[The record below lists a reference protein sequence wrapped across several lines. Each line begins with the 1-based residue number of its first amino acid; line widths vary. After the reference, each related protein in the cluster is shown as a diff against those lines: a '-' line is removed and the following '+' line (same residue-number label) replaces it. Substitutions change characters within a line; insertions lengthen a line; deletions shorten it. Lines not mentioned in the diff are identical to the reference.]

1 MVTAMPVGAACF
13 TLTDARGAPLQ
24 PTPKHPMDTFRPSS
38 AAACADQ
45 TGTSVADALAAR
57 ITHARVRML
66 YGHMPVTAWT
76 LGGFIIVI
84 GGLIH
89 FTQPGPPTLPTLAW
103 LTVGLV
109 LAVTRALHAQSY
121 FRSAKRQAPFW
132 QHSYYWLTLVFSL
145 CWSALPWALPIR
157 HDQQLATAIIGV
169 MIGMAATGTAQISSD
184 RANVRAWTVPIL
196 VSSALYCAN
205 TGGALGWFG
214 FISIMGF
221 LAILWLEAD
230 RAHRRISEMLR
241 LRFESEELAQARAHA
256 LREAES
262 LGAAKGRFLATMSHE
277 MRTPLHGILGLS
289 RMLRARLRAPE
300 DLSQIGL
307 LHNAGEHLL
316 GVINDVLDFSRLRDH
331 GLRLNARPVLLNE
344 LARHVC
350 ELSQVTAQDKGLVVM
365 LQSSLPDDLWL
376 QADPDRLRQVLT
388 NLVGNAVKFT
398 AQGHVVV
405 RLGLDGHVTAAPGDG
420 VCRITFE
427 VQDTGRGIPEA
438 HVEKI
443 FEAFHQVD
451 ARDDYQVGGTGLGLS
466 ISQQIC
472 MAMGGKLRCESRVG
486 IGATFSFTLSLP
498 RASRPSEASADAGL
512 QQDAFSEEDGVLR
525 LAGRVLVVEDNPV
538 NALIAQA
545 TLESLGLE
553 VAVAE
558 NGLRAL
564 EWLEAHE
571 PDLVLMDFHMP
582 EMGGIEA
589 TRRIRELELRLG
601 WTPMPIVAM
610 SAGDQIDDH
619 RHCLEVGMNDYIGK
633 PFVPRDMNRVL
644 RRHLQDP
651 AQRRRRPTGR
661 APGCERRQ
669 PMPHERHSA
678 DKPSTVA

>member
-1 MVTAMPVGAACF
+1 
-13 TLTDARGAPLQ
+13 
-24 PTPKHPMDTFRPSS
+24 MDDFRPNI
-38 AAACADQ
+38 AAASPAQ
-45 TGTSVADALAAR
+45 INKTNAGTLQER

-89 FTQPGPPTLPTLAW
+89 FTQAEPLTLPTLAW
-103 LTVGLV
+103 LTVALA
-109 LAVTRALHAQSY
+109 LAVTRALHANSY
-121 FRSAKRQAPFW
+121 FRSADRQAPFW
-132 QHSYYWLTLVFSL
+132 QHSYFWLSLVFSV
-145 CWSALPWALPIR
+145 CWGALPWALPVR

-169 MIGMAATGTAQISSD
+169 MIGMAATGAAQISSD

-196 VSSALYCAN
+196 ASSAMYCAN

-221 LAILWLEAD
+221 LVILWLEAD

-241 LRFESEELAQARAHA
+241 LRFESEELAHARAQA
-256 LREAES
+256 LHEAES
-262 LGAAKGRFLATMSHE
+262 LSAAKGRFLATMSHE

-289 RMLRARLRAPE
+289 RMLQARLRQPE

-307 LHNAGEHLL
+307 LRNAGEHLL
-316 GVINDVLDFSRLRDH
+316 GVINDVLDFSRLKDH
-331 GLRLNARPVLLNE
+331 GLRLNTRPVLLNE

-350 ELSQVTAQDKGLVVM
+350 ELSQVTARDKGLVVM
-365 LQSSLPDDLWL
+365 LRSELPDDLWL

-405 RLGLDGHVTAAPGDG
+405 RLGLDGGDTTAPDEGACHV
-420 VCRITFE
+420 VFE

-438 HVEKI
+438 HIEKI
-443 FEAFHQVD
+443 FDAFHQVE

-472 MAMGGKLRCESRVG
+472 MAMGGKLRCESLVG
-486 IGATFSFTLSLP
+486 IGTTFSFNLALP
-498 RASRPSEASADAGL
+498 RTHHPSHELVSTGS
-512 QQDAFSEEDGVLR
+512 QQDVFNDDDSALR
-525 LAGRVLVVEDNPV
+525 LAGRVLVVEDNLV
-538 NALIAQA
+538 NALVAQV

-553 VAVAE
+553 VVVAE

-564 EWLEAHE
+564 EWLAAHE
-571 PDLVLMDFHMP
+571 ADLVLMDFHMP

-589 TRRIRELELRLG
+589 TRRIRELEVRQG
-601 WTPMPIVAM
+601 WSAMPIVAM

-619 RHCLEVGMNDYIGK
+619 RHCLEVGMNDYISK

-644 RRHLQDP
+644 RRHLQNLV
-651 AQRRRRPTGR
+651 QRRGLVSMSTRTG
-661 APGCERRQ
+661 ETRQ
-669 PMPHERHSA
+669 RLKA
-678 DKPSTVA
+678 I

>member
-1 MVTAMPVGAACF
+1 MKGTPYWQKGD
-13 TLTDARGAPLQ
+13 DALPQLIFS
-24 PTPKHPMDTFRPSS
+24 HPMDVFHPST
-38 AAACADQ
+38 AAAVDAQ
-45 TGTSVADALAAR
+45 TDMSLADALEAR

-103 LTVGLV
+103 LTVALA

-121 FRSAKRQAPFW
+121 FRSANRQAPFW
-132 QHSYYWLTLVFSL
+132 QHSYYWLTLVFSM
-145 CWSALPWALPIR
+145 CWGALPWALPIR

-205 TGGALGWFG
+205 TGGPMGWFG

-256 LREAES
+256 LHEAES
-262 LGAAKGRFLATMSHE
+262 LSAAKGRFLATMSHE

-289 RMLRARLRAPE
+289 RMLRARLRQPE

-316 GVINDVLDFSRLRDH
+316 GVINDVLDFSRLKDH
-331 GLRLNARPVLLNE
+331 GLRLHARPVLLNE

-350 ELSQVTAQDKGLVVM
+350 ELSQVTARDKGLAVM

-376 QADPDRLRQVLT
+376 QADPDRLRQILT

-405 RLGLDGHVTAAPGDG
+405 RIGLDDRASSAPDDG
-420 VCRITFE
+420 SCRVVFE

-438 HVEKI
+438 HIDKI
-443 FEAFHQVD
+443 FDAFHQVD

-472 MAMGGKLRCESRVG
+472 MAMGGKLHCESRVG
-486 IGATFSFTLSLP
+486 FGTTFSFTLDLP
-498 RASRPSEASADAGL
+498 RTRRPSEEQADTGL
-512 QQDAFSEEDGVLR
+512 QEDVFSAEEGAFR

-538 NALIAQA
+538 NALVAQA
-545 TLESLGLE
+545 TLQNLGLE

-558 NGLRAL
+558 NGLHAL
-564 EWLEAHE
+564 EWLQAHE

-589 TRRIRELELRLG
+589 TRRIRELEVRQG
-601 WTPMPIVAM
+601 WAPMPIVAM

-619 RHCLEVGMNDYIGK
+619 RHCLEVGMNDYISK

-644 RRHLQDP
+644 RRYLQDP
-651 AQRRRRPTGR
+651 VQQRRRSTGR
-661 APGCERRQ
+661 APVSESESRQ
-669 PMPHERHSA
+669 PLPVQPA
-678 DKPSTVA
+678 VAAR

>member
-1 MVTAMPVGAACF
+1 MTA
-13 TLTDARGAPLQ
+13 
-24 PTPKHPMDTFRPSS
+24 PTALPRYPMDDFRPHN
-38 AAACADQ
+38 AAASPAQIDR
-45 TGTSVADALAAR
+45 TLADALQAR

-89 FTQPGPPTLPTLAW
+89 FTQPEPLTLPTLSW
-103 LTVGLV
+103 LTVALV
-109 LAVTRALHAQSY
+109 LAVTRALHAQAY
-121 FRSAKRQAPFW
+121 FRSADRQAPFW
-132 QHSYYWLTLVFSL
+132 QHSYYWLSLVFSV
-145 CWSALPWALPIR
+145 CWGALPWALPIR

-169 MIGMAATGTAQISSD
+169 MIGMAATGAAQISSD

-196 VSSALYCAN
+196 ASSAMYCAN
-205 TGGALGWFG
+205 TGGPLGWFG

-221 LAILWLEAD
+221 LVILWLEAD

-241 LRFESEELAQARAHA
+241 LRFESEELAHARAQA
-256 LREAES
+256 LHEAES
-262 LGAAKGRFLATMSHE
+262 LSAAKGRFLATMSHE

-289 RMLRARLRAPE
+289 RMLRARLQQPE

-316 GVINDVLDFSRLRDH
+316 GVINDVLDFSRIKDH
-331 GLRLNARPVLLNE
+331 GLCLNARPVLLNE

-350 ELSQVTAQDKGLVVM
+350 ELSQVTARDKGLVVM
-365 LQSSLPDDLWL
+365 MRSDLPDDLWF

-405 RLGLDGHVTAAPGDG
+405 RLGLDGGGATVPDEGTCHL
-420 VCRITFE
+420 IFE

-438 HVEKI
+438 HIEKI
-443 FEAFHQVD
+443 FDAFHQVD

-486 IGATFSFTLSLP
+486 IGTTFSFTLALP
-498 RASRPSEASADAGL
+498 RTPRPSDEAASAGL
-512 QQDAFSEEDGVLR
+512 QQDAFNDDDGAQR
-525 LAGRVLVVEDNPV
+525 LAGRVLVVEDNLV
-538 NALIAQA
+538 NALVAKA
-545 TLESLGLE
+545 TLENLGLE
-553 VAVAE
+553 VVVAD

-564 EWLEAHE
+564 EWLAAHE
-571 PDLVLMDFHMP
+571 ADLVLMDFHMP

-589 TRRIRELELRLG
+589 TRRIREMEVRQG
-601 WTPMPIVAM
+601 WSAMPIVAM
-610 SAGDQIDDH
+610 SAGDQVADH
-619 RHCLEVGMNDYIGK
+619 RHCLEVGMNDYISK

-644 RRHLQDP
+644 RSHLQNL
-651 AQRRRRPTGR
+651 AQRRCAMGT
-661 APGCERRQ
+661 AAAAS
-669 PMPHERHSA
+669 MA
-678 DKPSTVA
+678 